1 MIIPSHITQYVSLAN
16 KNWFCT
22 GGSARWYSEPQTI
35 QECSEAI
42 VWAHMHTIPL
52 FFLGLGANTLV
63 SDNGFDG
70 LVIKIGIK
78 TITIREDA
86 DSVFVTAGAG
96 TSIEELIQYSLAH
109 NAIGMEEFSGI
120 PGTVGG
126 SVFINIHYF
135 EFFIAR
141 FLTQAQLVNI
151 VDGSIC
157 TVDKEWFNFG
167 YDYTTLHTKPYAV
180 ISATFALK
188 KCTATESA
196 YAAGRSYEIIR
207 HRTHRY
213 PSVYTCGSFFK
224 NFDEKDIT
232 VLINGKKITAVAYYL
247 DKLGLKGTLIC
258 GGASV
263 STKHANMIVSSPL
276 ATTAD
281 IVAVARIMQQSVYEA
296 YGLMPQSEC
305 RFLGFDKNPLLH
317 V

>member
-42 VWAHMHTIPL
+42 VWAHAHAIPL

-78 TITIREDA
+78 TITMREDA

-96 TSIEELIQYSLAH
+96 ATIEELIQYSLEH

-141 FLTQAQLVNI
+141 FLTEAQLVHT

-167 YDYTTLHTKPYAV
+167 YDYTTLHTQPYAV

-232 VLINGKKITAVAYYL
+232 VLINGKKITAIAYYL
-247 DKLGLKGTLIC
+247 DKLGLKGTLSC

-263 STKHANMIVSSPL
+263 STKHANMIVSSPR

-305 RFLGFDKNPLLH
+305 RFLGFDKNPLMH
-317 V
+317 I